1 MQPRAKIIKS
11 FCFISKRGK
20 LNPQV
25 YWLRIK
31 NRSKLTWCIC
41 RIFIVQK
48 LWTTFT
54 PRSAS
59 FRYNKKYSSL
69 KWTIILLQL
78 HIKNRVV
85 TPSRLLTFFFLS
97 LLPHYPCFLGFLYK
111 LRNEKVWNWK
121 KPRTF
126 CILLQCDASRFV
138 PERDCYWDRW
148 SKVFRQTLHRKL
160 RADLRQW

>member
-69 KWTIILLQL
+69 KSTIILLQL
-78 HIKNRVV
+78 HIKHRVV
-85 TPSRLLTFFFLS
+85 TPSRLLTFFFCRFCLITRA
-97 LLPHYPCFLGFLYK
+97 FLDFFINLGMK
-111 LRNEKVWNWK
+111 KCEIEKNRAPFASYYNVTPAVLCQK
-121 KPRTF
+121 ETAIETDDRKCLGKH
-126 CILLQCDASRFV
+126 CIES
-138 PERDCYWDRW
+138 
-148 SKVFRQTLHRKL
+148 
-160 RADLRQW
+160 